1 MRFDMVTRTASKE
14 LTLFFGSPV
23 GYLFIGTFLA
33 VSLFVVFWGEAFFA
47 RNIADVRP
55 LFEWMPVLLIFLCAA
70 ITMRMWSE
78 ERRSGTL
85 EFVATMPV
93 SAWEFV
99 LGKFLACWTL
109 LGVALF
115 LTLPLP
121 LSVHIIADLDW
132 GPVWAGYLA
141 AMLLGAAYLAVGL
154 FVSARTDS
162 QIVSL
167 ILAVL
172 LGGALYMLGAPM
184 LTDLVSGKGADL
196 LRAMGTGS
204 RFESITRGVLDL
216 RDLYFYVSLA
226 ALFLALNVYALE
238 SGRWAAD
245 GDRGRHGRWRLGTGL
260 LLANLL
266 LGNVLLNA
274 VKPPRLDMT
283 EGALYSISPA
293 TRAYLGQLQEPLL
306 IRGYFSSKTHPLLA
320 PLVPR
325 MRDLLAE
332 YEVAGA
338 GRVRVEVID
347 PVEHPELEDEANSK
361 YGIRPVPFQ
370 VSDRYQASLLN
381 SYFDVLISYGDEFE
395 VLSFR
400 DLIDVKVEGEDELSV
415 VLRNPEYDITRSV
428 KKVLYGFQ
436 GSGEVFASIANPV
449 RFTGYVTNPA
459 ALPEPLG
466 EFYTELT
473 EALEN
478 LQEQS
483 NGKFSFEFQDPQAG
497 DGSLAVQLAEQYG
510 FRPMATSL
518 LDTETFYF
526 YLTLAADDEVVQVPL
541 PENLNVEAATRTL
554 NEGLKR
560 FASGVLKT
568 VALVA
573 PEAPPPFMAQGA
585 PRGNEYNQL
594 RDFLASDFNVVAAD
608 LSSGSVPE
616 EADLLM
622 LIEPDGL
629 NDKALFAVD
638 QFLMRGGT
646 VVLATA
652 PFSAAMTQTSLRVNT
667 KESGV
672 RDWLAHHGIRFA
684 DSLVMDPVN
693 APFPAP
699 ITREEGGFR
708 FQEMVLLDYPYFVD
722 VRGDGLSAEH
732 PATAQLPQATLTWS
746 SPIELAET
754 VTGPDA
760 SVVSQPLLQSSER
773 AWLSDDTDVMP
784 KYDPSG
790 GSPFLPTGEVGQ
802 YVLGVM
808 VSGQF
813 NSFFTGKESP
823 LLSPEQADAEN
834 QAADKA
840 EAEDK
845 EQPQPTITSVVER
858 SPESARLFVF
868 ASNDFLADQITRL
881 IGSAD
886 GTFYTNTAQLM
897 ANVTDYALEDQSL
910 LSIRSRG
917 AFNRTLPPMQVAEQ
931 TTVEY
936 LNYGCALLGL
946 GLVWLWQRRRRR
958 GAARTYAQWLN
969 GGAA

>member
-1 MRFDMVTRTASKE
+1 MRFDMIMRTASKE

-23 GYLFIGTFLA
+23 GYLFIGSFLA
-33 VSLFVVFWGEAFFA
+33 VSLFVVFWAEAFFA

-55 LFEWMPVLLIFLCAA
+55 LFEWMPVLLIFLSAA

-85 EFVATMPV
+85 EFVTTVPV
-93 SAWEFV
+93 NAWEFV

-109 LGVALF
+109 LGIALV

-121 LSVHIIADLDW
+121 ISVSVIAELDW
-132 GPVWAGYLA
+132 GPVWAGYVA

-172 LGGALYMLGAPM
+172 VSGALYMVGTPI
-184 LTDLVSGKGADL
+184 LTDLVGGKGADL
-196 LRAMGTGS
+196 LRSMGTGS

-260 LLANLL
+260 LVANLL
-266 LGNVLLNA
+266 VGNVLLGA

-283 EGALYSISPA
+283 EGGLYSISGA
-293 TRAYLGQLQEPLL
+293 TNAYLGQLQEPLL

-400 DLIDVKVEGEDELSV
+400 DLIDVKVVGEDDLSV
-415 VLRNPEYDITRSV
+415 ILRNPEYDITRSI

-436 GSGEVFASIANPV
+436 GSGEVFASIVNPV
-449 RFTGYVTNPA
+449 KFTGYITDPA
-459 ALPEPLG
+459 RLPEPLD
-466 EFYTELT
+466 EFYAELT
-473 EALEN
+473 QALEK
-478 LQEQS
+478 LQS
-483 NGKFSFEFQDPQAG
+483 DANGNFSFEFADPQAG
-497 DGSLAVQLAEQYG
+497 DGALAVQLAEQYG
-510 FRPMATSL
+510 FRPMAISL

-526 YLTLAADDEVVQVPL
+526 YLTLASGEEVVQVPL
-541 PENLNVEAATRTL
+541 PENLNVEAATRAL

-573 PEAPPPFMAQGA
+573 PEPPPPFAAQGA

-594 RDFLASDFNVVAAD
+594 RDFLSSDFNVVAAD
-608 LSSGSVPE
+608 LATGSVPE
-616 EADLLM
+616 TTDLLM

-629 NDKALFAVD
+629 DNKALFAVD

-646 VVLATA
+646 VVMATA
-652 PFSAAMTQTSLRVNT
+652 PFAAAMTQTSLRVNP
-667 KESGV
+667 KQSGV
-672 RDWLAHHGIRFA
+672 REWLAHHGVSFK
-684 DSLVMDPVN
+684 DSLVMDPLN

-699 ITREEGGFR
+699 ITRQEGNFR

-722 VRGDGLSAEH
+722 ARGEGLAAEH
-732 PATAQLPQATLTWS
+732 PATAQLPQATITWA
-746 SPIELAET
+746 SPIELAESIT
-754 VTGPDA
+754 DPDA
-760 SVVSQPLLQSSER
+760 KVSSQTLVQSSER
-773 AWLSDDTDVMP
+773 AWLSTNTDVMP
-784 KYDPSG
+784 QYDPNG
-790 GSPFLPTGEVGQ
+790 GSPFLPTSETGRAS
-802 YVLGVM
+802 LGVM
-808 VSGQF
+808 LSGEFQSYF
-813 NSFFTGKESP
+813 SGKDSP
-823 LLSPEQADAEN
+823 LLSAEQADAEN
-834 QAADKA
+834 LVTEKA
-840 EAEDK
+840 EEEDK
-845 EQPQPTITSVVER
+845 EKPQPTITSVVER
-858 SPESARLFVF
+858 SPGSARLFVF

-886 GTFYTNTAQLM
+886 GTLYTNTAQLM
-897 ANVTDYALEDQSL
+897 ANVVDYSLEDQSL

-917 AFNRTLPPMQVAEQ
+917 QFNRTIPPMQVAEQ
-931 TTVEY
+931 SMIEY
-936 LNYGCALLGL
+936 VNYGLALLGL
-946 GLVWLWQRRRRR
+946 GVVWLWQRRRRSV
-958 GAARTYAQWLN
+958 AARTYSQWLS
-969 GGAA
+969 GGAL